1 MGEQDKGDADGL
13 ELTFSWGKKQ
23 EKKKMH
29 ELVTDHEQC
38 YEANKLKCDGKKP
51 DWTMIGY
58 GGGSFHE

>member
-1 MGEQDKGDADGL
+1 MGEQDKDADGL

-23 EKKKMH
+23 KKKKMH

-51 DWTMIGY
+51 N
-58 GGGSFHE
+58 

>member
-13 ELTFSWGKKQ
+13 ELTFSWGTKQ
-23 EKKKMH
+23 GKKKKMH

-51 DWTMIGY
+51 D
-58 GGGSFHE
+58 

>member
-13 ELTFSWGKKQ
+13 ELTFSWGTKQGKK
-23 EKKKMH
+23 KKKMH

-51 DWTMIGY
+51 D
-58 GGGSFHE
+58 